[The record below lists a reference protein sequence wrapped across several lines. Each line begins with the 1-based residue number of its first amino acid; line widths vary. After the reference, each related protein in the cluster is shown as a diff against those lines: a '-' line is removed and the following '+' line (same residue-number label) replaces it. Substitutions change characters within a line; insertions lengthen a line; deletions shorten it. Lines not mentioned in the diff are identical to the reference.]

1 MHDKTDLHLDPQTRN
16 HDKVID
22 PVLPDQRGR
31 LMASDPGHV
40 IPTSDED
47 VRRRAFAKFEQRG
60 REDGRALDDWL
71 AAESD
76 VEK

>member
-1 MHDKTDLHLDPQTRN
+1 MHDIHSHLDPTTQ
-16 HDKVID
+16 DQEKVID
-22 PVLPDQRGR
+22 PVLPDQGGR

-47 VRRRAFAKFEQRG
+47 LRRRAYQKYEQRG

-71 AAESD
+71 AAES
-76 VEK
+76 EI

>member
-1 MHDKTDLHLDPQTRN
+1 MQDLHSRLDPTFQDQ
-16 HDKVID
+16 DKVVD
-22 PVLPDQRGR
+22 PVLPDQGGR

-47 VRRRAFAKFEQRG
+47 LRRRAYHKYEQRG

-71 AAESD
+71 AAESEID
-76 VEK
+76 S